1 MTLTSKT
8 ILITGA
14 SRGIGRAIA
23 LRFASEHAKRLVLV
37 GRDSTRLASVQESVA
52 SKKAQPLE
60 IVAKPGDVKDRSFW
74 ESMGKEMG
82 SIDVLVNAAGIAHS
96 SLLVTTKPELLEEV
110 IQTNLMGTVWGCQI
124 MAKVMMRQRRSL
136 ENTGCIINVSSLLAL
151 KGGRGSTVYAA
162 SKAGVLGLA
171 RSLAAELGPSNIRVN
186 TIVPGYVETD
196 MTEGMTSQAR
206 LEALDIIPQKRFG
219 KPEEVADAALF
230 LATNAYANNCILNI
244 DGGLSAT

>member
-74 ESMGKEMG
+74 ESMGKEMVR
-82 SIDVLVNAAGIAHS
+82 D
-96 SLLVTTKPELLEEV
+96 
-110 IQTNLMGTVWGCQI
+110 
-124 MAKVMMRQRRSL
+124 RRS
-136 ENTGCIINVSSLLAL
+136 
-151 KGGRGSTVYAA
+151 
-162 SKAGVLGLA
+162 
-171 RSLAAELGPSNIRVN
+171 
-186 TIVPGYVETD
+186 
-196 MTEGMTSQAR
+196 
-206 LEALDIIPQKRFG
+206 
-219 KPEEVADAALF
+219 
-230 LATNAYANNCILNI
+230 
-244 DGGLSAT
+244 